1 MNRKQFYKLHSILG
15 ICSGLFLVVI
25 GLSGSFL
32 VFGFEID
39 RLLNP
44 KQWSVVGGK
53 ERLSI
58 DTLREKLNQT
68 LPAHAL
74 AGWLLAEEQNRP
86 DQVWLHFL
94 DSSQRKESVIL
105 LNPYTGEILGTLA
118 EDRSDS
124 FYGWMLKLHYS
135 LLMGNF
141 GYFFAGILG
150 IVFVFQGISGMIL
163 YRSIWQNLFRLRT
176 YQSFRTYFSDLHKLV
191 GVFTLV
197 FNMAL
202 GFTGAWWN
210 AQFVLGIWV
219 NEVAEEKQI
228 GKFFNESVSMNL
240 LLSEAQSQIRGFRL
254 GFISFPHHHEKD
266 PIQFYGAENERSSFR
281 SRFGSYFVFDSES
294 GKLLKVFSLSN
305 ENLIYGIL
313 DSFRPIH
320 FGTFGGIVTK
330 ILWVI
335 LGLAP
340 GVLSLSGIGI
350 LISKRNSKKRKKS
363 ANLSL

>member
-1 MNRKQFYKLHSILG
+1 MNRKRLYKLHTILG

-44 KQWSVVGGK
+44 KQWCVVNGK

-68 LPAHAL
+68 LPTHAL
-74 AGWLLAEEQNRP
+74 AGWLFSEEQNRP

-94 DSSQRKESVIL
+94 DSNQRKESVIL

-135 LLMGNF
+135 LFMGNF
-141 GYFFAGILG
+141 GYFLTGILG

-176 YQSFRTYFSDLHKLV
+176 NQSFRTYFSDLHKMV

-202 GFTGAWWN
+202 GATGAWWN
-210 AQFVLGIWV
+210 AQFISGLWV
-219 NEVAEEKQI
+219 NGFAEEKKV
-228 GKFFNESVSMNL
+228 GKFFNESVSMDL
-240 LLSEAQSQIRGFRL
+240 LLRDAESQIHGFRL

-266 PIQFYGAENERSSFR
+266 PIQFYGTEQEQSPFR

-294 GKLLKVFSLSN
+294 GKRLKVFNLSN
-305 ENLIYGIL
+305 ENLFYGIL

-340 GVLSLSGIGI
+340 GVLLLSGMGI
-350 LISKRNSKKRKKS
+350 FISKRNSKRRRKN